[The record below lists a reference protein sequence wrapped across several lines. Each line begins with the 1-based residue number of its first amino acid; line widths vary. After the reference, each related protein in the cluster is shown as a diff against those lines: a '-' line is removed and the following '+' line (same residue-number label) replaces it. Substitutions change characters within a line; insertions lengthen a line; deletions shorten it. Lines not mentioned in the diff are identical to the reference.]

1 MAELIIIRWLIIGGI
16 YSLLAVGFS
25 FVFGVARIPN
35 MAHTSFYMIAAYVMY
50 IMTSMLGLN
59 PFAAAVLSIVLPT
72 SLAIIFYVL
81 VVDRIKEHELTTM
94 IITIAFAILAQEILL
109 IKFGGE
115 SRRIAPF
122 IAGFVNIFGIS
133 VTYQQ
138 IFTVFACIIVNI
150 AVLILLSKA
159 RLGLVIRAVAQDREI
174 ANLMGINTSRICLV
188 VMAISTAIAGIAA
201 VMVGAIFL
209 ATPNMWL
216 DPLIIVLGAVVLGGL
231 GSIKGS
237 ILGGYI
243 LGLAEVLI
251 IYLFPQGG
259 YLKGVAS
266 LLAIVLVLLFK
277 PEGMFGVFFEEERL

>member
-16 YSLLAVGFS
+16 YALLAVGFS

-35 MAHTSFYMIAAYVMY
+35 MAHTAFYMIAAYVLY
-50 IMTSMLGLN
+50 IITSMLGFHPILG
-59 PFAAAVLSIVLPT
+59 AILAIALPT
-72 SLAIIFYVL
+72 LLAIIFYVV

-94 IITIAFAILAQEILL
+94 IITIAFAVLAQEILL

-122 IAGFVNIFGIS
+122 LAGFANIFGIS
-133 VTYQQ
+133 VPYQQ
-138 IFTVFACIIVNI
+138 IFTVIACIVVNI
-150 AVLILLSKA
+150 SVVVLLSRAK
-159 RLGLVIRAVAQDREI
+159 LGLEIRAVAQDREV
-174 ANLMGINTSRICLV
+174 ANLMGINTSRVCLI
-188 VMAISTAIAGIAA
+188 VMGISAAIGAIAA
-201 VMVGAIFL
+201 VMVAPIFL

-266 LLAIVLVLLFK
+266 LLAIVLVLLIK
-277 PEGMFGVFFEEERL
+277 PEGLFGVFFEEERL

>member
-1 MAELIIIRWLIIGGI
+1 MAELIIIRWLITGGI
-16 YSLLAVGFS
+16 YALLAVGFS

-35 MAHTSFYMIAAYVMY
+35 LAHTSFYMIAAYVMY
-50 IMTSMLGLN
+50 IITTILGFHPILG
-59 PFAAAVLSIVLPT
+59 AILAISLPT
-72 SLAIIFYVL
+72 LMAIIFYVL

-94 IITIAFAILAQEILL
+94 IITIAFAVLAHEILL

-122 IAGFVNIFGIS
+122 IPGFANLLGVS
-133 VTYQQ
+133 VPYQQ
-138 IFTVFACIIVNI
+138 IFTVAACVVVN
-150 AVLILLSKA
+150 VLVMVLLA
-159 RLGLVIRAVAQDREI
+159 RAKLGLLIRAVAQDREI
-174 ANLMGINTSRICLV
+174 ANLMGINTSRICLI
-188 VMAISTAIAGIAA
+188 VMGISAAIGAIAA
-201 VMVGAIFL
+201 VMVAPIFL
-209 ATPNMWL
+209 ASPDMWL

-259 YLKGVAS
+259 FLRGVAS
-266 LLAIVLVLLFK
+266 LVAIVLVLLIK
-277 PEGMFGVFFEEERL
+277 PEGLFGVVFEEERL